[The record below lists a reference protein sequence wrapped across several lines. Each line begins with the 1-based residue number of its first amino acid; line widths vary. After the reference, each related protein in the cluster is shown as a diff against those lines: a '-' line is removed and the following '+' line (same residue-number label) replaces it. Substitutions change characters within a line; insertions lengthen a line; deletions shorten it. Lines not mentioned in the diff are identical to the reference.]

1 MVRRLAQKQRPPG
14 RAAQKGVP
22 KVSTS
27 SISALTENCNTLQV
41 FNYEQNDIRTV
52 MIDGD
57 PWFVAVDICAVLEI
71 QNAADALNRLDEDER
86 GRFNLGR
93 QGEANIVSE
102 SGLYS
107 LVLGSRKPEAK
118 TFKRWIT
125 HEVIPSI
132 RRTGAYAPQP
142 MSQLEIMRNMLDA
155 QIQSERRIDRL
166 EAKIQTALEKPVIV
180 DWCKWANDKINLIVE
195 SQGLNH
201 QKYRGDLY
209 AELEQTAR
217 CNIEARQTQL
227 RRRMRESGHTYKECK
242 AVSKLHVIDADPK
255 LRAIFEGIVKRESAR
270 YL

>member
-1 MVRRLAQKQRPPG
+1 M
-14 RAAQKGVP
+14 
-22 KVSTS
+22 SNEI
-27 SISALTENCNTLQV
+27 ISLNRVNSNIQV
-41 FNYEQNDIRTV
+41 FNYEQNDIRTIL
-52 MIDGD
+52 IDGE
-57 PWFVAVDICAVLEI
+57 PWFVAADVCRVLDV
-71 QNAADALNRLDEDER
+71 QNSTQAIDRLDDDER
-86 GRFNLGR
+86 AMLNIGR

-118 TFKRWIT
+118 AFKRWIT

-132 RRTGAYAPQP
+132 RKTGTYSQP

-166 EAKIQTALEKPVIV
+166 EAKIQTALEKPVVV
-180 DWCKWANDKINLIVE
+180 DWCKWINDKINAIVE

-217 CNIEARQTQL
+217 CNLEARQTQM
-227 RRRMRESGHTYKECK
+227 RRRMRESGHTVKECK
-242 AVSKLHVIDADPK
+242 AVSKLHIIDADPK
-255 LRAIFEGIVKRESAR
+255 LKVIFENIVKRESAR
-270 YL
+270 CA